1 MKFFK
6 LELINR
12 EQNFNKTFNANPSV
26 GVLDPLAK
34 KVRPNRVRACP
45 CAQRL
50 AGSSMLTRA
59 AVWAEIASRRP

>member
-34 KVRPNRVRACP
+34 KVRAGAQAGGRA
-45 CAQRL
+45 
-50 AGSSMLTRA
+50 GMS
-59 AVWAEIASRRP
+59 V